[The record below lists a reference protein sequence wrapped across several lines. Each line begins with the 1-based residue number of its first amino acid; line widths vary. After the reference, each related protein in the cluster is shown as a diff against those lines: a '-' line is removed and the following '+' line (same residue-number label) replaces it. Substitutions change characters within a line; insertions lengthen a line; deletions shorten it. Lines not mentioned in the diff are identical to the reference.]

1 MKRLREEAEGE
12 KKEGEEVEVDYF
24 SFLLAHSRLFLS
36 LSLSLSLSLFL
47 SFSLS
52 RFNEWYSAEEAS
64 SGSGSLLQFPVGG
77 ASAVAKALAASVE
90 RRGGVVTTRARVE
103 SLVLSDDGKGRA
115 VGVRLAG
122 TGEVVRASRAVVS
135 NADVAGTLALARA
148 AEGGSSGSSGSG
160 SSGSGSGGGSGGGSG
175 SGGGTS
181 SSSSSS
187 SSSSAAASSMLSEAL
202 SAQERRTPLL
212 LSFVHLHAGFDA
224 AGGAASGIGG
234 TESGEEEVG
243 MHHLRVE
250 SWGGGGGGGR
260 GIDAEQ
266 NVSLVSIASVADPA
280 LAPPGKH
287 TLHAYYP
294 ATEPYEPW
302 EELLRQIER
311 DGGMSKG
318 NNRAKYEEFKEF
330 RAAKLIAA
338 AEEAVPGL
346 RERSEIFLIGGPL
359 THERYLNRAKGSYG
373 PAWVAG
379 KGFPSAKGPAKGKDN
394 IPPGLFFVGDFVFP
408 GVGVPAVAAS
418 GATAASSI
426 VSAGEHWRLLN
437 ELGL

>member
-1 MKRLREEAEGE
+1 
-12 KKEGEEVEVDYF
+12 
-24 SFLLAHSRLFLS
+24 
-36 LSLSLSLSLFL
+36 
-47 SFSLS
+47 
-52 RFNEWYSAEEAS
+52 
-64 SGSGSLLQFPVGG
+64 
-77 ASAVAKALAASVE
+77 
-90 RRGGVVTTRARVE
+90 
-103 SLVLSDDGKGRA
+103 
-115 VGVRLAG
+115 
-122 TGEVVRASRAVVS
+122 
-135 NADVAGTLALARA
+135 
-148 AEGGSSGSSGSG
+148 
-160 SSGSGSGGGSGGGSG
+160 
-175 SGGGTS
+175 
-181 SSSSSS
+181 
-187 SSSSAAASSMLSEAL
+187 MLSEAL

-437 ELGL
+437 ELVF